1 MFYLFFSRELVD
13 LTFDKEPSFSF
24 CVLPSFWLLVF
35 NFSMFVFNPE
45 TFLAEVE
52 LKLLLRLEAISFSLL
67 TGLILIAEVRLL
79 FREVFLLADIGFF
92 YI

>member
-24 CVLPSFWLLVF
+24 FVLPSFWLLVF

-52 LKLLLRLEAISFSLL
+52 LKLLLLLEAISFSLL
-67 TGLILIAEVRLL
+67 TGLILIAEGRLL
-79 FREVFLLADIGFF
+79 FWEVFLLADIGFF

>member
-1 MFYLFFSRELVD
+1 
-13 LTFDKEPSFSF
+13 
-24 CVLPSFWLLVF
+24 
-35 NFSMFVFNPE
+35 MFVFNPE

-79 FREVFLLADIGFF
+79 FWEVFLLADIEFF